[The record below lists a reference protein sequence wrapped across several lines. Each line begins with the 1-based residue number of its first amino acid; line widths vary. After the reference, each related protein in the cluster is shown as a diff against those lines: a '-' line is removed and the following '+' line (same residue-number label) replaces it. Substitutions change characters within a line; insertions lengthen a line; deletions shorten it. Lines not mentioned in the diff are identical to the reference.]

1 MVQENSNDKNGLLLG
16 SDLNKKITDK
26 LEKIKSRFD
35 EINKQLEI
43 PENYKDHRDELKRER
58 VSAGGHRSK
67 SGR

>member
-43 PENYKDHRDELKRER
+43 PEN
-58 VSAGGHRSK
+58 
-67 SGR
+67 